1 MNISTSLRACLGST
15 QVRLTDRT
23 PSGASVRSAQADVNE
38 FLASV
43 WTSLCKAET
52 EYLRA
57 RQTFVQN
64 RGDSVR
70 ELAKGLDDP
79 AQRGTA
85 LRLLATLPIEVR
97 YPLFPKLVDLAS
109 FGHGELVLVRSLIS
123 QLESAWLAEHLP
135 KEVNRITASPRATYE
150 EYRRLAEL
158 LRDLDPRLLKQL
170 ILRAKESA
178 DADIREVGEDF
189 ARFALT

>member
-1 MNISTSLRACLGST
+1 M
-15 QVRLTDRT
+15 D
-23 PSGASVRSAQADVNE
+23 
-38 FLASV
+38 FLAPI
-43 WTSLCKAET
+43 WMRLCKAEI

-57 RQTFVQN
+57 RETFLQN

-70 ELAKGLDDP
+70 ELANGLDDP

-135 KEVNRITASPRATYE
+135 KEVNRITASPT
-150 EYRRLAEL
+150 
-158 LRDLDPRLLKQL
+158 
-170 ILRAKESA
+170 
-178 DADIREVGEDF
+178 
-189 ARFALT
+189 

>member
-1 MNISTSLRACLGST
+1 M
-15 QVRLTDRT
+15 D
-23 PSGASVRSAQADVNE
+23 

-43 WTSLCKAET
+43 WMRLCKAEI

-57 RQTFVQN
+57 RQTFLQN

-85 LRLLATLPIEVR
+85 LRLLATVPVEVR
-97 YPLFPKLVDLAS
+97 YPLFPKLVELAS
-109 FGHGELVLVRSLIS
+109 FGHGEIVLVRSLIS
-123 QLESAWLAEHLP
+123 QLDSAWLAEHLP
-135 KEVNRITASPRATYE
+135 TQVDRIMSSPKATYE

-170 ILRAKESA
+170 VLRAKESA

-189 ARFALT
+189 APLALP